1 MVFSCCGG
9 PHTGT
14 VRPAVMPEVR
24 AGQLESSPGQLMSL
38 RLLLFLPEVCRVQ
51 DHLLE
56 PGGLRGALV

>member
-1 MVFSCCGG
+1 M
-9 PHTGT
+9 GT

-56 PGGLRGALV
+56 PGGLRGALM